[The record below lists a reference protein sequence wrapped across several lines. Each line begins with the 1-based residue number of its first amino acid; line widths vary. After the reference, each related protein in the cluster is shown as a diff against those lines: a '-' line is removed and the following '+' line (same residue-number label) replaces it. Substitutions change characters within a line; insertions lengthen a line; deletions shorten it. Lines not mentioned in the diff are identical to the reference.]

1 MPERTGEP
9 AIPGEGG
16 QPGIGGAG
24 VLHLSIGLVL
34 AVFWLVLS
42 GHYNA
47 ITLGAGLLSVAGT
60 VYVAAR
66 MKLLD
71 REGHPIGLLPRAL
84 LWYWPWLIWEILK
97 SGWDVTKLILNPAL
111 PISPTLV
118 RVRASQRTSSGIAT
132 YANSITLT
140 PGTITCRVAG
150 DEFLVHA
157 ITRDS
162 AESLAEGDMDRKVTQ
177 FEGEA

>member
-1 MPERTGEP
+1 
-9 AIPGEGG
+9 
-16 QPGIGGAG
+16 

-34 AVFWLVLS
+34 AAFWLVLS

-47 ITLGAGLLSVAGT
+47 ITLTAGFLSVVGT
-60 VYVAAR
+60 IFVADR
-66 MKLLD
+66 MNILD
-71 REGHPIGLLPRAL
+71 REAHPIALLPRAL
-84 LWYWPWLIWEILK
+84 IAFWPWLIWEILK
-97 SGWDVTKLILNPAL
+97 SGWDVTKLILNPRL

-118 RVRASQRTSSGIAT
+118 RVHASQRTSTGIAT

-140 PGTITCRVAG
+140 PGTITCRISG

-157 ITRDS
+157 ITREG

-177 FEGEA
+177 FEGKA